1 MNGEFTEFISLM
13 YKPFLA
19 CLILTG
25 IHAYLGMHVVERGVI
40 FVDLALAQIAALG
53 ATIGFLLNFGLHT
66 RADYMIS
73 LGFTFIGAVIFAMTR
88 FRKQKVPQEAIIGIV
103 YAVSAAAA
111 ILILSRAPGGSE
123 EIKEFLVGNV
133 LLVDWSQIRYTFAV
147 YAVVG
152 LIHWFYRKP
161 LFLISSDPQAAFDKG
176 MAVRRWDLLF
186 YTTFGFVVTSSVQI
200 AGVLLVFSFL
210 VVPAV
215 CAVILTN
222 NVRRRLWIGW
232 ILGTLTSMA
241 GVTLSYFADLPTGAA
256 VVCVFGLLLAL
267 VGAFAALRGRAAA

>member
-1 MNGEFTEFISLM
+1 MDGGFAEFISMM

-53 ATIGFLLNFGLHT
+53 ATIGFLLNMGLHT
-66 RADYMIS
+66 RADYLFS

-111 ILILSRAPGGSE
+111 ILILSRAAGGSE

-133 LLVDWSQIRYTFAV
+133 LLVDWPEIRYTFLV
-147 YAVVG
+147 YAVIGTV
-152 LIHWFYRKP
+152 HWLSRKQ
-161 LFLISSDPQAAFDKG
+161 LFLISSNPQAAFEKG
-176 MAVRRWDLLF
+176 MSVRAWDLLF

-215 CAVILTN
+215 CAVLLTN
-222 NVRRRLWIGW
+222 NISRRLWIGW
-232 ILGTLTSMA
+232 VLGTLTSVV
-241 GVTLSYFADLPTGAA
+241 GVTLSYCMDLPTGAT
-256 VVCVFGLLLAL
+256 VVCAFGLLLLL
-267 VGAFAALRGRAAA
+267 VGIYRAILGCPL

>member
-1 MNGEFTEFISLM
+1 MTTGFVEFVSLM

-53 ATIGFLLNFGLHT
+53 ATIGFLMGLGLHS
-66 RADYMIS
+66 RADYLFS
-73 LGFTFIGAVIFAMTR
+73 LGFTFMGAVIFALTR

-111 ILILSRAPGGSE
+111 ILILSRAPGGSD

-133 LLVDWSQIRYTFAV
+133 LLVDWPEIRYTFAV
-147 YAVVG
+147 YAVIG
-152 LIHWFYRKP
+152 FIHWLFRKQ
-161 LFLISSDPQAAFDKG
+161 LFLISSDPQEAFDKG
-176 MAVRRWDLLF
+176 MAVRSWDLLF

-215 CAVILTN
+215 CAVLLTEN
-222 NVRRRLWIGW
+222 PGKRLWTGW
-232 ILGTLTSMA
+232 VLGTLTSMV
-241 GVTLSYFADLPTGAA
+241 GVTLSYFGDLPTGAT
-256 VVCVFGLLLAL
+256 VVCCFGVLLAF
-267 VGAFAALRGRAAA
+267 VGIFKIVWRS